1 MFFDLKPDFING
13 MLLVMQKA
21 PVAHEVVD
29 PMLKELVRQANDAKI
44 QSLAYPP
51 EPEPAIPP

>member
-29 PMLKELVRQANDAKI
+29 PMLK
-44 QSLAYPP
+44 
-51 EPEPAIPP
+51 